1 MNTGVGCHFLLQGIF
16 PTQGS
21 NLGLPHCRQMPYH
34 LSYQGSPEWVS
45 EVAQSC
51 PTLCNPIDC
60 NPPGSSIHGIFQARI
75 LEWGAISFS
84 VTNASLNN
92 WLLEKNAMR
101 PSSPCYSLWL
111 WHCERGGNIT
121 FILSHAILANS
132 ALFFFFFSCAL
143 ENCPGQIGPTIFQP
157 YLVISLS
164 SHISHNSRSEKGQKV
179 LTGRGPLLFTPLGLL
194 NMFKV
199 CSLLCKSFPEV
210 RRSLPYNSSAGSLSQ
225 QIPGEAECLLTWF
238 LSSTLASS
246 EGCFASFFITS
257 WAMCK
262 VTNHPG

>member
-1 MNTGVGCHFLLQGIF
+1 MGFSRQGYGSGVPFPSLWQMHPWTTGFWRRMQWD
-16 PTQGS
+16 PP
-21 NLGLPHCRQMPYH
+21 LPVTHCDCDIVRGEATS
-34 LSYQGSPEWVS
+34 LSYF
-45 EVAQSC
+45 
-51 PTLCNPIDC
+51 L
-60 NPPGSSIHGIFQARI
+60 
-75 LEWGAISFS
+75 
-84 VTNASLNN
+84 
-92 WLLEKNAMR
+92 M
-101 PSSPCYSLWL
+101 PSWQTC
-111 WHCERGGNIT
+111 T
-121 FILSHAILANS
+121 S